1 MGKMAIRWWPN
12 ATHRITR
19 STRGRAMNKVA
30 TINLKGNEYAT
41 VPQRLLEFRNSH
53 PRSSVETKPDF
64 QADGTL
70 VFSATIVKDK
80 SDPNSATATGHSYG
94 KLTGDKAFEKLETV
108 ATGRALALLG
118 YLNNGQIAT
127 SEEMQE
133 FEEYRLQQVLD
144 EIAKAD
150 KREQFQAILAK
161 LTPSQ
166 KLEVT
171 PIINQR
177 IKELKDGDTDK
188 S

>member
-1 MGKMAIRWWPN
+1 
-12 ATHRITR
+12 
-19 STRGRAMNKVA
+19 MNKVA

-41 VPQRLLEFRNSH
+41 VPQRLLEFRSSH
-53 PRSSVETKPDF
+53 PRASVETKPEF
-64 QADGTL
+64 QGDMV
-70 VFSATIVKDK
+70 VFTATIIKDK
-80 SDPNSATATGHSYG
+80 SDPSSASATGHSYG

-133 FEEYRLQQVLD
+133 FEEYQLSKVVE
-144 EIAKAD
+144 EINQAE
-150 KREQFQAILAK
+150 KRDQFKDILAK

-171 PIINQR
+171 PLINKR
-177 IKELKDGDTDK
+177 IKELKDGNA